1 MAQDLRTVE
10 QLLERIGEAEVEHD
24 RVTLESVM
32 HEVGERSFGPLL
44 LLAGLITAAP
54 VIGDIPGVPT
64 IMGTFVLLTSGQL
77 LFGRRHLWLPEWL
90 LERSVQRG
98 RLCRA
103 MTWMRRPARFFD
115 RLVRPRLA
123 VLVHGAGMRVI
134 ALVCVLVALVM
145 PTMEIVPFTANG
157 AGVAIAAFGL
167 ALMARDGLIA
177 LIAFAAT
184 ALTLGAV
191 AYGLL

>member
-1 MAQDLRTVE
+1 MDLRTVE
-10 QLLERIGEAEVEHD
+10 QLLDRIGDAEVDHD
-24 RVTLESVM
+24 RVTLASVM
-32 HEVGERSFGPLL
+32 HEVGERSFGALL

-54 VIGDIPGVPT
+54 VIGDIPSVPT

-77 LFGRRHLWLPEWL
+77 LFCRKHLWLPQWL
-90 LERSVQRG
+90 LARSVPRD

-103 MTWMRRPARFFD
+103 MAWLRRPARFCD

-123 VLVHGAGMRVI
+123 LLVQGVGMRFI
-134 ALVCVLVALVM
+134 ALTCGLIALAM
-145 PTMEIVPFTANG
+145 PMMEIVPLTANG

-177 LIAFAAT
+177 VIAFVAT
-184 ALTLGAV
+184 SLTFAGV
-191 AYGLL
+191 GYGLL